1 MTIRGG
7 VGWRLGGWGA
17 FGGMGGGEGVMVELR
32 EMEQL
37 YILFAVD
44 LL

>member
-1 MTIRGG
+1 MTG
-7 VGWRLGGWGA
+7 GA
-17 FGGMGGGEGVMVELR
+17 FGGMGAGEGVMVELR